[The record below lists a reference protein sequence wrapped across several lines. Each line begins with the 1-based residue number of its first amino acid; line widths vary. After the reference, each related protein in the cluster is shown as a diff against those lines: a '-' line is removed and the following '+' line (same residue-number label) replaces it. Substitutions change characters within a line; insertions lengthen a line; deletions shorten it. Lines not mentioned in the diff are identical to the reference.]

1 MDENRRVFTAF
12 IEIQPLDGCEIDPL
26 DVAGAFV
33 RCHVRAAN
41 EIAAMETVKDDL
53 NVRRMKLV
61 DTEWCLDHDATN
73 WEKNDPHEQAL
84 VEEAR
89 SGGYVTYGAFDE
101 WGHDAPD
108 AT

>member
-1 MDENRRVFTAF
+1 MDENRHVFTAF
-12 IEIQPLDGCEIDPL
+12 IEIQPLDGCEIDLL

-41 EIAAMETVKDDL
+41 EIAAMDKVKDDL
-53 NVRRMKLV
+53 HVRRMKLV
-61 DTEWCLDHDATN
+61 DTEWYLDHDATN
-73 WEKNDPHEQAL
+73 WEKNDSDEQAL

-89 SGGYVTYGAFDE
+89 NSGYVTYDAFHE